1 MEIERKFLIHQ
12 PLPEF
17 KARQKIIQAYL
28 FSNGE
33 REMRVRICDQVAT
46 ITIKIVLN
54 NTSREEFE
62 IPISLNDALKLI
74 KLASPQPPIVKIRH
88 ITYHEG
94 MKWEVDIFEE
104 RNQGLILAEIELN
117 SPEQVFSKPAWIG
130 DEVTYDKK
138 YYNVNLYQNPYSE
151 WKV

>member
-1 MEIERKFLIHQ
+1 MEIERKFLIHL

-17 KARQKIIQAYL
+17 KFRQKIIQAYL
-28 FSNGE
+28 FSNEG

-46 ITIKIVLN
+46 ITIKIALN

-74 KLASPQPPIVKIRH
+74 ELASPQPPILKIRH
-88 ITYHEG
+88 ITYHQG
-94 MKWEVDIFEE
+94 LKWEVDIFEE

-117 SPEQVFSKPAWIG
+117 SVDQMFDRPSWLA
-130 DEVTYDKK
+130 DEVTHDKR
-138 YYNVNLYQNPYSE
+138 YYNAYLYQNPYEE
-151 WKV
+151 W